1 MKIEIRE
8 VINKKEKE
16 EISKEVLYDLPE
28 QFGLPKSTKTILL
41 IHKINRYWLVM

>member
-8 VINKKEKE
+8 VINKEEKE

-28 QFGLPKSTKTILL
+28 WFGLTESTENYI
-41 IHKINRYWLVM
+41 IDS